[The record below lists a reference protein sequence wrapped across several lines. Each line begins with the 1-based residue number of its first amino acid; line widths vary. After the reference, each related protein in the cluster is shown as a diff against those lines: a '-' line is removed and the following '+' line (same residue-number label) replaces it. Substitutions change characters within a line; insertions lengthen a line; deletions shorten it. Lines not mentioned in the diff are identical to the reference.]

1 MTRIVLVRRLVFA
14 AGLIPAALLLRDA
27 LTGQLTANP
36 IDYIT
41 DTTGRWALRILAISL
56 AVTPLRRLTGW
67 NEIIQLRRTIGL
79 YAFFYGLLHFLTW
92 SVLDWFFDVASMLD
106 DVLKR
111 PFITLGMVTFVIL
124 LALAVTSN
132 RASIRRLGKR
142 WTKLHQLVYVATI
155 TGLVHFWLVR
165 KVVADELLVLVLT
178 CAVLL
183 GFRLWWTA
191 RQSRALAAA

>member
-142 WTKLHQLVYVATI
+142 WTTLHRLVYVATI

>member
-1 MTRIVLVRRLVFA
+1 MTAQPAWLRFRRML
-14 AGLIPAALLLRDA
+14 GLF
-27 LTGQLTANP
+27 
-36 IDYIT
+36 
-41 DTTGRWALRILAISL
+41 
-56 AVTPLRRLTGW
+56 
-67 NEIIQLRRTIGL
+67 
-79 YAFFYGLLHFLTW
+79 AFFYAALHLLCYSAFDMEF
-92 SVLDWFFDVASMLD
+92 VLADIVQ

-111 PFITLGMVTFVIL
+111 PFITLGMATFVIL

-165 KVVADELLVLVLT
+165 KVVAEELLVLMLT

>member
-79 YAFFYGLLHFLTW
+79 YAFFYASIHLLTF
-92 SVLDWFFDVASMLD
+92 VWFDHWFDLSEILK
-106 DVLKR
+106 DVVKR
-111 PFITLGMVTFVIL
+111 PFVTLGFAGFL
-124 LALAVTSN
+124 LMLPLAVTSTN
-132 RASIRRLGKR
+132 AMIRRLGR
-142 WTKLHQLVYVATI
+142 NWSRLHRAVYV
-155 TGLVHFWLVR
+155 V
-165 KVVADELLVLVLT
+165 
-178 CAVLL
+178 AVL
-183 GFRLWWTA
+183 GVVHYGMAMFMRSMNA
-191 RQSRALAAA
+191 EAA

>member
-165 KVVADELLVLVLT
+165 KVVADELLVLVLA